1 MNHSS
6 KLLCKWLVFCLLL
19 GIVSYSFA
27 EDIELT
33 DPHDENDEI
42 QIVAE
47 ESSDL
52 IIQDAIEDMPEV
64 FLDIDGGIEFNEL
77 IDNLELDTE
86 GIDLEDD
93 AIDNTI
99 QENGSAAGE
108 TSAYN
113 KILIYDQIGGGWAKW
128 TLNYG
133 ATGGNNMENGGCHIF
148 AYAHTIQWLTGKKL
162 TYENRATLIEELIR
176 VCDIPWGP
184 TNYNKTD
191 PQALYN
197 SHIISKYGV
206 KAKTVPGSGMAMEEL
221 FNQGGVVIAN
231 PGGHYIIAVGAA
243 YDDLD
248 RNGSNE
254 YYIHIVDSSCQS
266 TWWRTNQNYGS
277 DLYEFSSR
285 GSIQGYSKS
294 GNGYI
299 NGTVNGV
306 TKSKWG
312 GGEYWVPYSV
322 FSQYRLDTTF

>member
-113 KILIYDQIGGGWAKW
+113 KILIYDQIGGGWANW
-128 TLNYG
+128 
-133 ATGGNNMENGGCHIF
+133 
-148 AYAHTIQWLTGKKL
+148 
-162 TYENRATLIEELIR
+162 
-176 VCDIPWGP
+176 
-184 TNYNKTD
+184 
-191 PQALYN
+191 AL
-197 SHIISKYGV
+197 
-206 KAKTVPGSGMAMEEL
+206 
-221 FNQGGVVIAN
+221 
-231 PGGHYIIAVGAA
+231 
-243 YDDLD
+243 
-248 RNGSNE
+248 RN
-254 YYIHIVDSSCQS
+254 CA
-266 TWWRTNQNYGS
+266 
-277 DLYEFSSR
+277 
-285 GSIQGYSKS
+285 
-294 GNGYI
+294 
-299 NGTVNGV
+299 
-306 TKSKWG
+306 
-312 GGEYWVPYSV
+312 
-322 FSQYRLDTTF
+322 